1 MLEEKDENSSIVITE
16 TLQAKIP
23 NLLEEIEEMNLKL
36 RKSSMFQQMAQENS
50 IKQDV
55 EKNVNKNKLTD
66 SQMSKNE
73 QDFSISIKHG

>member
-36 RKSSMFQQMAQENS
+36 RKSSMF
-50 IKQDV
+50 
-55 EKNVNKNKLTD
+55 
-66 SQMSKNE
+66 
-73 QDFSISIKHG
+73 